1 MFAVHNIYR
10 TTIGGGMSANALQK
24 ISYVLLLVLVAMASA
39 GIL

>member
-1 MFAVHNIYR
+1 MFAVQDIE
-10 TTIGGGMSANALQK
+10 TETIGGGMSANAIQK